1 MAMIALIA
9 SAAGCGPGKLLDA
22 PPELPTELNGR
33 RLWHTPRAYIYAAEE
48 ATAGET
54 DRWIAELAAHVR
66 RTYKAELG
74 KGLVV
79 VIDKDEPPFV
89 RSFEEL
95 IRLQRRTAR
104 AAAVEQHELPDD
116 ETHRRRLAGAG
127 MTEELACRV
136 TPFELDAKAIADGGL
151 PGPMPNDL
159 AWSISCP
166 SESLMEKSMWQFGP
180 KAIEEKHG
188 KSFAVATFWAWPV
201 AFAEAAKGFRLGR
214 DVLVFELWTIRQ
226 DEWPIEK
233 RRKAI
238 RRYTDERALVLS
250 PTLALALKI
259 ARGEE
264 NGPRNDE
271 AHNNDDQ
278 TTSGES
284 TDTAPVDH

>member
-1 MAMIALIA
+1 MAFAIIALIA
-9 SAAGCGPGKLLDA
+9 FAEGCGPGKLLDA
-22 PPELPTELNGR
+22 PAELPTELNGR

-48 ATAGET
+48 AIAGET
-54 DRWIAELAAHVR
+54 DRWIAELGAHVR

-104 AAAVEQHELPDD
+104 AADVDQHELPDD

-136 TPFELDAKAIADGGL
+136 TPFELDAKALADGGL
-151 PGPMPNDL
+151 PEPLPSDL
-159 AWSISCP
+159 MWSISCP
-166 SESLMEKSMWQFGP
+166 SESLMEKSMWEFAP

-188 KSFAVATFWAWPV
+188 KSFAVATFWAWPI

-214 DVLVFELWTIRQ
+214 DVLAFELWTIRQ
-226 DEWPIEK
+226 TEWPIEK

-250 PTLALALKI
+250 PTLALALKV

-264 NGPRNDE
+264 NGARNDDE
-271 AHNNDDQ
+271 Q
-278 TTSGES
+278 TSSGDS
-284 TDTAPVDH
+284 TDAAPVGD